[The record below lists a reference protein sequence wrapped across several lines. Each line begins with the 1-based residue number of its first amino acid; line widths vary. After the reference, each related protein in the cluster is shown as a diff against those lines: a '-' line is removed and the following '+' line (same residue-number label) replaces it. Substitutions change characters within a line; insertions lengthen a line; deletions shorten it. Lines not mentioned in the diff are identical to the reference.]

1 MKKTILI
8 LAGITFCSYFA
19 SADEGMWTLNN
30 FPSAKVKSKYGV
42 DISKDWLQ
50 KSMKS
55 SARIAGGCSASFVS
69 ENGLIMTNHH
79 CVSSCIEQ
87 LSTASKDFI
96 KSGFYAKSASNE
108 VKCPEVEINKLIEI
122 TDVTKTVQDSTKNAT
137 DKDFYEKLKAVT
149 SRLEKDCSGGTDK
162 VRCDVVSLYRGG
174 QYHLYRYE
182 RYQDVRLVFAP
193 EFSAAFF
200 GGDPDN
206 FNFPR
211 YDLDVSF
218 VRVYENNSPLKTQDY
233 FRWSKSG
240 PKENELSFVV
250 GNPGSTARLMTV
262 ADLKF
267 IRQHSLFDRLISLSE
282 QRGILTEFG
291 ERGPEQKRISAGR
304 LFGVEN
310 SLKAGKGRFAVLM
323 DPKFMEEKAKSEKS
337 LRNKVNANP
346 KLKKLYG
353 NAWNEVDAAYK
364 NYMKVYD
371 EMDALERNGLGSRLY
386 EIAKTLV
393 RVTTETAKP
402 NESRYPEY
410 TDARLP
416 YLKQNLLSSAPI
428 YDELEI
434 TMMSFNLSKV
444 RERLGTDHAVVKKML
459 GKKSPEDLAKELIKG
474 TRLHD
479 VKAREALFNGGRK
492 AVEASDDP
500 MIKFFLALD
509 GDARRARDYFDE
521 FVEAKIKHAS
531 EKIAKAQFAVYGD
544 KLYPNAT
551 FSMRIS
557 YGQVK
562 GWEENGKPVHPLTN
576 FEGAFNRHTGHDPY
590 ALPESWFDAKK
601 KLNLSTS
608 LNFSSTNDIIG
619 GNSGSPVINKDSE
632 IVGLI
637 FDGNIHSLGGDY
649 GYDETK
655 NRAVSVS
662 SNGIMEALKQIY
674 SADRIV
680 EEITASAKVP

>member
-1 MKKTILI
+1 MKNFIVI
-8 LAGITFCSYFA
+8 LASVVFCSSFA

-30 FPSAKVKSKYGV
+30 FPSTKVKTKYGV

-50 KSMKS
+50 KVMKS

-69 ENGLIMTNHH
+69 ANGLVMTNHH
-79 CVSSCIEQ
+79 CVQSCIEQ

-96 KSGFYAKSASNE
+96 KTGFYAKSASNE
-108 VKCPEVEINKLIEI
+108 VKCPAVEINRLVEI
-122 TDVTKTVQDSTKNAT
+122 TDVTKHVQDFTKNAT
-137 DKDFYEKLKAVT
+137 GKEFYDKLKAVT
-149 SRLEKDCSGGTDK
+149 SRLEKDCAGDSDK

-193 EFSAAFF
+193 EFAAAFF

-218 VRVYENNSPLKTQDY
+218 VRVYENNTPVKTQDY
-233 FRWSKSG
+233 YRWSAKG
-240 PKENELSFVV
+240 PQENELSFVV
-250 GNPGSTARLMTV
+250 GNPGSTSRLMTV

-267 IRQHSLFDRLISLSE
+267 LREHSMLDSLLMLSE
-282 QRGILTEFG
+282 QRGILTEFAQ
-291 ERGPEQKRISAGR
+291 RGPEQKRISAGR
-304 LFGVEN
+304 LFGTEN
-310 SLKAGKGRFAVLM
+310 ALKARKGRFAVLM
-323 DPKFMEEKAKSEKS
+323 DPKFLKDKMKSEKQ
-337 LRNKVNANP
+337 LRDKVNASP

-353 NAWNEVDAAYK
+353 DAWNEVDEAYK
-364 NYMKVYD
+364 NYLKVYD
-371 EMDALERNGLGSRLY
+371 EMDAVERNGLGSRLF

-393 RVTTETAKP
+393 RVSTETAKP
-402 NESRYPEY
+402 NETRYPEY
-410 TDARLP
+410 ADARLP

-428 YDELEI
+428 YDEFEI
-434 TMMSFNLSKV
+434 TMMTFALSKV
-444 RERLGTDHAVVKKML
+444 RERLGTDHPVVKKML
-459 GKKSPEDLAKELIKG
+459 GKKSPQDVATELVKG

-479 VKAREALFNGGRK
+479 VKTREALLNGGRK
-492 AVEASDDP
+492 AVEASNDP
-500 MIKFFLALD
+500 MIKYFLALD
-509 GDARRARDYFDE
+509 ADARRTRDYFDE
-521 FVEAKIKHAS
+521 FVEGKLKHAS

-562 GWEENGKPVHPLTN
+562 GWEENGKAVNPLTN
-576 FEGAFNRHTGHDPY
+576 FEGAFERHTGHEPY
-590 ALPESWFDAKK
+590 ALPETWFDAKK
-601 KLNLSTS
+601 LNLTTS

-632 IVGLI
+632 IIGLI

-649 GYDETK
+649 GYDEAK

-674 SADRIV
+674 SAERIV
-680 EEITASAKVP
+680 EEITASSKVP